1 MKLLKYNVLIG
12 IMMLV
17 VSTISVSAVTV
28 TDPTNIMYQTPGFEI
43 LLFLVAIG
51 LVVLALLVY
60 RGYKKRKKTL
70 GYEYPAHEKGK
81 LK

>member
-1 MKLLKYNVLIG
+1 MKLLRYSAVIG

-17 VSTISVSAVTV
+17 ASTISVSAVTI
-28 TDPTNIMYQTPGFEI
+28 TDSTNVVYQTPGFEI
-43 LLFLVAIG
+43 IIFLVAIG
-51 LVVLALLVY
+51 IVALALILY

-70 GYEYPAHEKGK
+70 GYEYPGHEKGK

>member
-1 MKLLKYNVLIG
+1 
-12 IMMLV
+12 MMLV
-17 VSTISVSAVTV
+17 ASTISVSAVPI
-28 TDPTNIMYQTPGFEI
+28 TDPTNVLNQTPGFEI
-43 LLFLVAIG
+43 ILFLVAIG
-51 LVVLALLVY
+51 IVILALIVY